1 MKKIRAAAAFGA
13 IVFALGA
20 FAVQNPTAPS
30 GQTNPSQPTVP
41 PSQQAPPPQTAP
53 PQGAPPQG
61 APPQGAPQP
70 VQPPSIDEQVSM
82 LTHELN
88 LTGDQPAKLKSAL
101 EDQRNQA
108 MTVIGDTSLSRE
120 DKINKVR
127 GIREATITKVRG
139 FLNDDQKKKLDQML
153 GEAPEPPHSEPP
165 HPKEPPQSK
174 PEPK

>member
-1 MKKIRAAAAFGA
+1 MKKIRAAAALGA
-13 IVFALGA
+13 ILFALGA
-20 FAVQNPTAPS
+20 FAIQNPTAPS
-30 GQTNPSQPTVP
+30 GQTNPPQQTAP
-41 PSQQAPPPQTAP
+41 PSQQAPPAQTAP

-70 VQPPSIDEQVSM
+70 PQPPSIDEQVTM

-101 EDQRNQA
+101 EDQRSQA
-108 MTVIGDTSLSRE
+108 MTVIGDGTLSRE
-120 DKINKVR
+120 DKIQKVR

-153 GEAPEPPHSEPP
+153 GESPEPPHSEPP
-165 HPKEPPQSK
+165 HPKEPPQNN
-174 PEPK
+174 PK

>member
-13 IVFALGA
+13 ILFALGA
-20 FAVQNPTAPS
+20 FAVQNKTAPS
-30 GQTNPSQPTVP
+30 GQSNPSQPTVP
-41 PSQQAPPPQTAP
+41 PSQQAPPPQT
-53 PQGAPPQG
+53 APPQG

-101 EDQRNQA
+101 EDQRSQA
-108 MTVIGDTSLSRE
+108 MTVIGDSTLSRE

-153 GEAPEPPHSEPP
+153 GESPEPPHSDSP

>member
-1 MKKIRAAAAFGA
+1 MKKIRAAAASGV
-13 IVFALGA
+13 ILFALGA
-20 FAVQNPTAPS
+20 FAVQNPNAPS
-30 GQTNPSQPTVP
+30 GQNPPQQTVP
-41 PSQQAPPPQTAP
+41 PSQQAPPQT
-53 PQGAPPQG
+53 APPQG

-101 EDQRNQA
+101 EDQRSQA
-108 MTVIGDTSLSRE
+108 MTVIGDSTLSRE

-139 FLNDDQKKKLDQML
+139 FLNDDQKKKLDLML

>member
-1 MKKIRAAAAFGA
+1 MKKIRAAAALGA
-13 IVFALGA
+13 ILFALGA
-20 FAVQNPTAPS
+20 FAVQNPNAPS
-30 GQTNPSQPTVP
+30 GQTNPPQQTVP
-41 PSQQAPPPQTAP
+41 PSQQAPPQT
-53 PQGAPPQG
+53 APPQG

-101 EDQRNQA
+101 EDQRSQA
-108 MTVIGDTSLSRE
+108 MTVIGDSTLSRE

-165 HPKEPPQSK
+165 HPKEPPQSN
-174 PEPK
+174 PERK

>member
-1 MKKIRAAAAFGA
+1 MKKIRAAAALGV
-13 IVFALGA
+13 ILFALGA

-30 GQTNPSQPTVP
+30 GQTSPPQQTVP

-70 VQPPSIDEQVSM
+70 PSIDEQVTM

-88 LTGDQPAKLKSAL
+88 LTGDQPAKLKTAL
-101 EDQRNQA
+101 EDQRSQA
-108 MTVIGDTSLSRE
+108 MTVIGDTTLSRE
-120 DKINKVR
+120 DKITKVR
-127 GIREATITKVRG
+127 GIREATIAKVRG

-165 HPKEPPQSK
+165 HPKEPPQSN
-174 PEPK
+174 PK